1 MTRRITLISHPER
14 RDAIETAEVVSRR
27 LTELGFQVDDDC
39 TPEGVAGSEL
49 ILVIGGDGTVL
60 RAAESGRP
68 AGVPIL
74 GINYGH
80 MGFLSEADPD
90 DIPQVIQQITD
101 GDWHVNQRMT
111 IDVTVTRPDG
121 TSSTDWALNDAA
133 IEKDDSSRMIEASV
147 GVDGRELSSF
157 KVDTV
162 VCSTATGST
171 AYNFSAGGPIVWPDV
186 ECMVMTPIAAHAL
199 FTRPL
204 VVGPES
210 TLELHV
216 LEDNARVWCD
226 GRRPMLAPRGSV
238 IRVVRGGS
246 PVVLARLN
254 DSPFSGRLVT
264 KFQLPVKG
272 WRSNGNGQGNE
283 YGAGSGI
290 GPRAAADD
298 GAGNGSA
305 SGSVAEYGTG
315 PQAGK

>member
-14 RDAIETAEVVSRR
+14 QDAAQTADVVAQH
-27 LTELGFQVDDDC
+27 LTELGFAVETETAVDAAV
-39 TPEGVAGSEL
+39 GGASHAVAGSEL
-49 ILVIGGDGTVL
+49 ILVIGGDGTIL
-60 RAAESGRP
+60 RAAELGRP

-80 MGFLSEADPD
+80 VGFLSEADPD
-90 DIPQVIQQITD
+90 DIPQVIQNIVD
-101 GDWHVNQRMT
+101 GNWLINERMT
-111 IDVTVTRPDG
+111 IDVSVKLPDG
-121 TSSTDWALNDAA
+121 TEHRNWALNETA
-133 IEKDDSSRMIEASV
+133 IEKDPNAQMIEASI

-171 AYNFSAGGPIVWPDV
+171 AYNFSAGGPVVWPNVD
-186 ECMVMTPIAAHAL
+186 CMVMTPIAAHAL

-204 VVGPES
+204 VVGPDS

-226 GRRPMLAPRGSV
+226 GRRMIEAPCGSV
-238 IRVVRGGS
+238 IRIVRGAA
-246 PVVLARLN
+246 PVKLARLN

-272 WRSNGNGQGNE
+272 WRAN
-283 YGAGSGI
+283 
-290 GPRAAADD
+290 
-298 GAGNGSA
+298 
-305 SGSVAEYGTG
+305 GTG
-315 PQAGK
+315 APNGEDKRLDAVEK

>member
-14 RDAIETAEVVSRR
+14 QDAIETAGVVSSH
-27 LTELGFQVDDDC
+27 LTDLGFEVGTDC
-39 TPEGVAGSEL
+39 TPEAVVDSEL
-49 ILVIGGDGTVL
+49 ILVIGGDGTIL

-68 AGVPIL
+68 AGVPVL

-80 MGFLSEADPD
+80 VGFLSEADPD
-90 DIPQVIQQITD
+90 DIPQVIQQIVD
-101 GDWHVNQRMT
+101 GNWLVTTRMT
-111 IDVTVTRPDG
+111 LDVSVTLPDG
-121 TSSTDWALNDAA
+121 TVHTDWALNETA
-133 IEKDDSSRMIEASV
+133 IEKDANSQMFEASI

-171 AYNFSAGGPIVWPDV
+171 AYNFSAGGPVVWPNV
-186 ECMVMTPIAAHAL
+186 ECIVMTPIAAHAL

-204 VVGPES
+204 VVGPDS

-226 GRRPMLAPRGSV
+226 GRRMIHAPCGSV
-238 IRVVRGGS
+238 VRVVRGEA
-246 PVVLARLN
+246 PVLLARLN

-272 WRSNGNGQGNE
+272 WRVQVPESKTDIDRSE
-283 YGAGSGI
+283 S
-290 GPRAAADD
+290 
-298 GAGNGSA
+298 
-305 SGSVAEYGTG
+305 
-315 PQAGK
+315 

>member
-14 RDAIETAEVVSRR
+14 QDAIRTADVISRH
-27 LTELGFQVDDDC
+27 LSGLGFDVGTDC
-39 TPEGVAGSEL
+39 TPEAVVGSEL
-49 ILVIGGDGTVL
+49 VLVIGGDGTIL

-68 AGVPIL
+68 TGVPIL

-80 MGFLSEADPD
+80 VGFLSEADPD
-90 DIPQVIQQITD
+90 DIPQVIQQIVD
-101 GDWHVNQRMT
+101 GNWLVNKRMT
-111 IDVTVTRPDG
+111 LDVTVMAPDG
-121 TSSTDWALNDAA
+121 TVFTDWALNETA
-133 IEKDDSSRMIEASV
+133 IEKDGGSQMIEASI

-204 VVGPES
+204 VVGPDS

-226 GRRPMLAPRGSV
+226 GRRMIPAPCGSV
-238 IRVVRGGS
+238 IRVVRGVA
-246 PVVLARLN
+246 PVLLARLN

-272 WRSNGNGQGNE
+272 WRTNGGGYPMGAGGNGDP
-283 YGAGSGI
+283 A
-290 GPRAAADD
+290 
-298 GAGNGSA
+298 
-305 SGSVAEYGTG
+305 
-315 PQAGK
+315 